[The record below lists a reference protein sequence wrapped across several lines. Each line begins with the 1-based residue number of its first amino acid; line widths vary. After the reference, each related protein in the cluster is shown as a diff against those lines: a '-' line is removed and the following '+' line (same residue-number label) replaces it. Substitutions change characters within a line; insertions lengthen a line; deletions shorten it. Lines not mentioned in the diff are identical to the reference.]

1 MKNNMNFA
9 TLIRNAALAFF
20 VLGMA
25 ATASAQT
32 GPYQF
37 YALTPCRVVDT
48 RGATGTNGGPALGT
62 TRRDFQIRGFCGVP
76 TTAKA
81 VSLNVTVT
89 GASAFSWLTI
99 WPAGQAPPPVSTINF
114 DANVSALA
122 NGAIVG
128 VSASTRDLSVTNAN
142 GSVHVILDV
151 TGYFQ

>member
-1 MKNNMNFA
+1 MKNNNVFPSFVR
-9 TLIRNAALAFF
+9 IAAVSFF
-20 VLGMA
+20 LLGIA
-25 ATASAQT
+25 AAASAQT

-48 RGATGTNGGPALGT
+48 RGATGVNGGPALTT

-89 GASAFSWLTI
+89 NATAFSWLTL

-128 VSASTRDLSVTNAN
+128 VSTATHDLSVTNAN
-142 GSVHVILDV
+142 GTVHVILDV